1 LNTSKNRVEFFGQV
15 DFHFG
20 VGPPGNLDD
29 NVEDFGL
36 TSFRLVG
43 DVVLGGDAVSVSVG
57 VLEEKPKVLVE
68 QRTSLFS

>member
-1 LNTSKNRVEFFGQV
+1 MNTSKNRVEFFGQV

-29 NVEDFGL
+29 NVKDIGL

-43 DVVLGGDAVSVSVG
+43 DVVLGGDVVSVG
-57 VLEEKPKVLVE
+57 VLEEKP
-68 QRTSLFS
+68 